1 MKKNFKNYFF
11 LYLLSLFFFS
21 LVFLIQKHNV
31 GNDSTVSEWLINYS
45 GGFTKRGIIGQL
57 CIYSANLFNFEL
69 RDIILIYQILI
80 ISIFYSLIFNL
91 LKNIEVNNIIILS
104 IFTPIFLLYP
114 VAEIEVL
121 ARKEVFIFCIF
132 ICYLLLNSNFKF
144 LSYL

>member
-1 MKKNFKNYFF
+1 MKKILKIIF
-11 LYLLSLFFFS
+11 SLFVITFFFS

-104 IFTPIFLLYP
+104 IFIQYFY
-114 VAEIEVL
+114 
-121 ARKEVFIFCIF
+121 
-132 ICYLLLNSNFKF
+132 
-144 LSYL
+144 